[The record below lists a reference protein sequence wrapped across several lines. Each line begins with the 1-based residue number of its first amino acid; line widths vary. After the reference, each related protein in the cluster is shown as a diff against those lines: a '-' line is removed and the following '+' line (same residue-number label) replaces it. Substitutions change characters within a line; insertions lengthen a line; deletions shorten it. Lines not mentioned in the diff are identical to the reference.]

1 MPYAVRIHRHGG
13 PEVLRWEEVELRAPG
28 PGELQVRQSAI
39 GVNFIDI
46 YERTGLY
53 KQALPAVLGH
63 EAAGVVTALGP
74 KVKGFAIGDRVAYA
88 LNHSGAYAEERILAA
103 DRAVKIPDDVS
114 DQIAAAV
121 MLKGL
126 TAVVL
131 LRRTYKVKR
140 NDFVLIHAAAGGV
153 GLLAV
158 QLAKHLGA
166 HVIGVVGSEEKAAVA
181 RDAGADHVV
190 VGIDDL
196 ANKVRQIVS
205 EGVHV
210 VYDSV
215 GNDTFIASL
224 DCLRPLGMMVTY
236 GNSSGPPPAVAPL
249 ELSRRGSLYLTR
261 PVLFNYITRRRDL
274 ESAAKELFIL
284 IERSNLRVHVGRT
297 YALREAAQAHID
309 LEQRRTVG
317 SSLLLP

>member
-215 GNDTFIASL
+215 GNDTFVSSL

>member
-1 MPYAVRIHRHGG
+1 
-13 PEVLRWEEVELRAPG
+13 
-28 PGELQVRQSAI
+28 
-39 GVNFIDI
+39 
-46 YERTGLY
+46 
-53 KQALPAVLGH
+53 
-63 EAAGVVTALGP
+63 
-74 KVKGFAIGDRVAYA
+74 
-88 LNHSGAYAEERILAA
+88 
-103 DRAVKIPDDVS
+103 
-114 DQIAAAV
+114 
-121 MLKGL
+121 
-126 TAVVL
+126 
-131 LRRTYKVKR
+131 
-140 NDFVLIHAAAGGV
+140 
-153 GLLAV
+153 
-158 QLAKHLGA
+158 
-166 HVIGVVGSEEKAAVA
+166 
-181 RDAGADHVV
+181 
-190 VGIDDL
+190 
-196 ANKVRQIVS
+196 
-205 EGVHV
+205 
-210 VYDSV
+210 V

>member
-131 LRRTYKVKR
+131 LRRTYKVKG